1 MIHAIHAPILVMYI
15 LIEFY
20 AKNVLGSVTMT
31 QGTFVQKEEKIM
43 TTGIFKG
50 SKWELLSFF
59 IKRIG

>member
-1 MIHAIHAPILVMYI
+1 MYI